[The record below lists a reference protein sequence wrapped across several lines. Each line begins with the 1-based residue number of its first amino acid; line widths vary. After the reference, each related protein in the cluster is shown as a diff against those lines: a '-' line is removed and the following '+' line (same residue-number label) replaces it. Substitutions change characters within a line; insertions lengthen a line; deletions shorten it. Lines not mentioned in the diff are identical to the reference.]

1 LAKKLSRLAA
11 LRMFGE
17 SMVRLEQGRQE
28 GIAQG
33 HDDLGVVDR
42 EIAQQALTG
51 VVLLCLELGIESSP
65 LARLLAAV
73 DALSS
78 GSRLPSMLV
87 PVKIRHRRRDAPAL
101 EAIKGRLAAIM
112 EFRQQAGLTRK
123 AAGAWVARHVPA
135 ALKRQLG
142 AVTGS
147 AVDSWLVKWG
157 GERGATLGAGR
168 DGYLCMRAIL
178 GSRRPT
184 EPELDK
190 VLMALTK

>member
-1 LAKKLSRLAA
+1 LANKLNRLAA
-11 LRMFGE
+11 LRLFGE
-17 SMVRLEQGRQE
+17 SMVRLEQRRQQ

-33 HDDLGVVDR
+33 DNLGVVDR
-42 EIAQQALTG
+42 GIAQLALTG

-65 LARLLAAV
+65 LVRLLAAV

-78 GSRLPSMLV
+78 GSRPPPMLV
-87 PVKIRHRRRDAPAL
+87 PLKTRHRRRDAPAL
-101 EAIKGRLAAIM
+101 EEIKGRLAAIM

-142 AVTGS
+142 AVTCS

-168 DGYLCMRAIL
+168 EGYLCMRAIL
-178 GSRRPT
+178 EAGGPPSRSWTRS
-184 EPELDK
+184 
-190 VLMALTK
+190 